1 MTVKL
6 QENGSIT
13 IPARLRTLA
22 GLSNGVQLEVKFLD
36 GTILI
41 RPKASQ
47 SSKAGGNET
56 EYHKAIVRDLERARK
71 TAKEPGMTHGPF
83 TAREAADFLRKE
95 IKARSKSAKQK

>member
-6 QENGSIT
+6 QGNGSIT

-47 SSKAGGNET
+47 SSKAGGMKRNIT
-56 EYHKAIVRDLERARK
+56 RRLSAIWNAPGKPPKSRA
-71 TAKEPGMTHGPF
+71 
-83 TAREAADFLRKE
+83 
-95 IKARSKSAKQK
+95 

>member
-47 SSKAGGNET
+47 SSKAGNET
-56 EYHKAIVRDLERARK
+56 E
-71 TAKEPGMTHGPF
+71 
-83 TAREAADFLRKE
+83 
-95 IKARSKSAKQK
+95 